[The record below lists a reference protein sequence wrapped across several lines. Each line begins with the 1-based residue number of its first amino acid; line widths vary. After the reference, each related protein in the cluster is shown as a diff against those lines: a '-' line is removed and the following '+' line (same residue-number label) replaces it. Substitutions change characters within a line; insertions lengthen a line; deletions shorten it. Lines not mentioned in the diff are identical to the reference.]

1 MKSWLIMAA
10 AAAFATGLAGAAQ
23 AGTPYPIEMKCAVG
37 GERFTHTGTASY
49 STWGQ
54 RPDGKPYGSWEF
66 PMPLPVC
73 PGNGLV
79 MYRDFTKPEL
89 KQLPALLASDAYK
102 VLAGDSSYYRA
113 AWLERSL
120 KGDGDS
126 LWLVLQASWQVDE
139 DPVRKARYQREFA
152 QGAEAEPAKP
162 GDARW
167 MGIQGRAAN
176 ARRELGEFDA
186 AKADLARL
194 EIDKL
199 VAALPTPPKE
209 GEQEPE
215 AVASQR
221 GVLGYLG
228 KLRAVVNRGDASSEP
243 IDMVPPMVAA
253 RQCVDLEA
261 KGQSNEACKAE
272 RVAKSMEMV
281 RKARAE
287 RAGAGH

>member
-1 MKSWLIMAA
+1 MKSWLIAA
-10 AAAFATGLAGAAQ
+10 AATVVAAGLAGAAQ
-23 AGTPYPIEMKCAVG
+23 AGTPYPIKMKCAVG
-37 GERFTHTGTASY
+37 GESFTHTGTASY

-89 KQLPALLASDAYK
+89 KQLPALLASEAYK
-102 VLAGDSSYYRA
+102 ALADDASYYRA

-120 KGDGDS
+120 KGEADP
-126 LWLVLQASWQVDE
+126 LWLVLQASWQVDD
-139 DPVRKARYQREFA
+139 DPIRKARYQREFA
-152 QGAEAEPAKP
+152 QAVEAEPARP
-162 GDARW
+162 GDAGW
-167 MGIQGRAAN
+167 MGKQGRAAN
-176 ARRELGEFDA
+176 ARRELGQFDA

-199 VAALPTPPKE
+199 VAALPAPPSD
-209 GEQEPE
+209 GVGEPE
-215 AVASQR
+215 DVAARR

-228 KLRAVVNRGDASSEP
+228 RLRDVVNRGDASSEP

-253 RQCVDLEA
+253 NQCLDLEA
-261 KGQSNEACKAE
+261 KGQAPEICKIE

-287 RAGAGH
+287 RAGAGS

>member
-1 MKSWLIMAA
+1 MKPWLILAA
-10 AAAFATGLAGAAQ
+10 TAAVAGGLAGAAQ
-23 AGTPYPIEMKCAVG
+23 AGMPYPIKMKCAVG
-37 GERFTHTGTASY
+37 GESFTHTGTASY
-49 STWGQ
+49 STWGA
-54 RPDGKPYGSWEF
+54 RPDGKPDGSWEF
-66 PMPLPVC
+66 PMPLPEC

-102 VLAGDSSYYRA
+102 ALADDSSYYRA

-120 KGDGDS
+120 KGDGDP
-126 LWLVLQASWQVDE
+126 LWLVLQASWQVDG

-152 QGAEAEPAKP
+152 QGAEAEPLKL
-162 GDARW
+162 GDSNW
-167 MGIQGRAAN
+167 MGMQGRAAN

-199 VAALPTPPKE
+199 LAALPAAPKDGAE
-209 GEQEPE
+209 EPE
-215 AVASQR
+215 AVANQR

-228 KLRAVVNRGDASSEP
+228 KLREVVNRGDASSEP

-253 RQCVDLEA
+253 HQCVDLEA
-261 KGQSNEACKAE
+261 KGQSNEVCKAE
-272 RVAKSMEMV
+272 RVARSMEMV

-287 RAGAGH
+287 RAGAGS